1 MIDLRDRKDLI
12 VILIVAVILIL
23 GLTIFSLVMIWK
35 PAKEKEE
42 EFEVGKYNYES
53 KSDEEILEDY
63 IDEIGAYL
71 RDGDYNSLYSIVGTD
86 YSLYTNLTVNSLK
99 EKCEKLKISGQEI
112 YLESYEIKEINGL
125 NKLYFAVVRGKVS
138 NISTMIVIREYSPK
152 NYSITFDNFVA
163 RYANNSNKT
172 AENVRLLVEY
182 EYYTTT
188 QAEYKVKIT
197 NANSNS
203 IYINSAEYADG
214 VYLGFTSDKITPVNS
229 VTAYK
234 KKEIKSGESIY
245 LTLKFNMEGKKYS
258 DISSIILRDVKIDDS
273 RVVNLQYDIKAS
285 VQEYSI

>member
-163 RYANNSNKT
+163 RYGNNSNKT

-203 IYINSAEYADG
+203 IYINSNEYADG

-234 KKEIKSGESIY
+234 KKELKSGESIH

-258 DISSIILRDVKIDDS
+258 DINSIILRDVKIDDN

-285 VQEYSI
+285 IQEYVL